1 MSNPTTYAGATVSI
15 CTTIQ
20 NNDLTV
26 SPAPVQSSLA
36 TAGTGGTIPANTYFT
51 VVTAI
56 LPSGESSA
64 SLEKTI
70 TTTGAIST
78 VTVAWGAVTNATGY
92 NVYWGTVT
100 GLENVKSVVGN
111 VLTTTLTALPT
122 TVAAPPA
129 GNAASSLAY
138 VLIGKTGQL
147 GQYGF
152 KTNIISYK
160 VFDRLLDL
168 KAKGSTDGG
177 TLMIECA
184 TDKADAGQSAATAAG
199 SPTVSDNYAFK
210 ITFANGDIDYVRGV
224 VGGPE
229 SKGGNNEAFR
239 ISQFTVGVNQLLQ

>member
-1 MSNPTTYAGATVSI
+1 MANPTTYAGATVSI

-20 NNDLTV
+20 NVDLTV
-26 SPAPVQSSLA
+26 SPAPVQSASS
-36 TAGTGGTIPANTYFT
+36 TAATGGTIPAATYYT
-51 VVTAI
+51 VITAI

-64 SLEKTI
+64 SNERSIL
-70 TTTGAIST
+70 TTGATST
-78 VTVAWGAVTNATGY
+78 LTAAWTAVPNATGY
-92 NVYWGTVT
+92 NIYIGTAA
-100 GLENVKSVVGN
+100 GLENVKSVQAN
-111 VLTTTLTALPT
+111 VLTATLTALPVT
-122 TVAAPPA
+122 AGTSPA
-129 GNAASSLAY
+129 GPAASSLTY

-160 VFDRLLDL
+160 VFDRVLDL

-184 TDKADAGQSAATAAG
+184 TDKTDAGQNAATAAG
-199 SPTVSDNYAFK
+199 LPSITDNYAFK

-229 SKGGNNEAFR
+229 AKGGNNEAFR